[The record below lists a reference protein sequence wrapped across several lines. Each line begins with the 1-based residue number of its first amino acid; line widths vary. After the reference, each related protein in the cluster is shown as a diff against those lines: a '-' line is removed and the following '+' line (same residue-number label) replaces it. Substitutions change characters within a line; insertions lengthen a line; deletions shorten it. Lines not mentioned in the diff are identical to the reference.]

1 MTNLFFTLFAA
12 CPNANSERGGGLMV
26 RVRRVNI
33 LLEGEYISSFSNCI
47 SLMIIQFCVCICSGT
62 WHDGSWCSTN
72 GEGVSGHNDHHP
84 RGEISLRLGDWGIHT
99 SVTCALQ
106 LIQTRYIRD
115 LDLQFTKKINYI
127 DEQAKKIRQ
136 ETNLDNVL

>member
-1 MTNLFFTLFAA
+1 M
-12 CPNANSERGGGLMV
+12 
-26 RVRRVNI
+26 RRVNI

-62 WHDGSWCSTN
+62 WHHESWCSTN

-84 RGEISLRLGDWGIHT
+84 RGRISLRLGDWGIHT

-106 LIQTRYIRD
+106 LIQTRYIWIHICD
-115 LDLQFTKKINYI
+115 LNIAIHKKDNLLMRRIRRY
-127 DEQAKKIRQ
+127 DKKLIWTTSSR
-136 ETNLDNVL
+136 LKSYKKKVIILASV

>member
-26 RVRRVNI
+26 RVLRVNI

-47 SLMIIQFCVCICSGT
+47 SLMIIQVCVCICSGT
-62 WHDGSWCSTN
+62 WHHGSWCSTN

-84 RGEISLRLGDWGIHT
+84 RGGNFLEIGGLGDT
-99 SVTCALQ
+99 
-106 LIQTRYIRD
+106 YISD
-115 LDLQFTKKINYI
+115 LCIAI
-127 DEQAKKIRQ
+127 D
-136 ETNLDNVL
+136 TN